1 MSYGVLEYDRLG
13 RIKCEICQEYFD
25 RVASHARQAHF
36 ITARDYK
43 KQYGFDAKKG
53 LTSKRS
59 RDLSRQRV
67 YMYYDLCIKQNLLD
81 KGSKTRFSEG
91 SAGRPSEVMSEQTRR
106 RVSELGKNTPISER
120 TRRGRILGKS
130 GKGNTARWKDTNNDP
145 KDKRKT
151 TRDHSVYD
159 RSDDYNIHGNQVC
172 N

>member
-1 MSYGVLEYDRLG
+1 MYGVIEYDRLG

-25 RVASHARQAHF
+25 RVASHARQVHF
-36 ITARDYK
+36 ISAREYK
-43 KQYGFDAKKG
+43 KEYGFDVKKG

-91 SAGRPSEVMSEQTRR
+91 SAGRPVMSEQTRR

-120 TRRGRILGKS
+120 TRRGRILGKT
-130 GKGNTARWKDTNNDP
+130 GKGNAARWKDTNNDP

-151 TRDHSVYD
+151 SRINSIYD
-159 RSDDYNIHGNQVC
+159 RSDDCNIRSNKIC